1 MENTY
6 LKIELE
12 ETIKPKR
19 SSFFKTLLWK
29 FLSTIIPKA
38 NPDFEN
44 QIQNINIWLI
54 EFDENGIPEREIGL
68 DKDEK
73 TVMIM
78 PWKDNYGYWIDNNF
92 KLQDFKNGFKYSEI
106 DKEYFESRWNY
117 FAEKNL

>member
-78 PWKDNYGYWIDNNF
+78 PWKDNYGYWTDNNF

-106 DKEYFESRWNY
+106 DNEYFESRWNY

>member
-78 PWKDNYGYWIDNNF
+78 PWKDNYGYWTDNNF
-92 KLQDFKNGFKYSEI
+92 KLQDFKNCFKYSEI
-106 DKEYFESRWNY
+106 DNEYFESRWNY

>member
-1 MENTY
+1 MDNTY

-54 EFDENGIPEREIGL
+54 EFDENGITEREIGL

-78 PWKDNYGYWIDNNF
+78 PWKDNYGYWTDNNF
-92 KLQDFKNGFKYSEI
+92 KLQDFKKWF
-106 DKEYFESRWNY
+106 
-117 FAEKNL
+117 